1 MGVKE
6 CYKKMAG
13 DYDEAVRRMGSDER
27 IIKYLKIL
35 QRDTNFKSLCEAVEK
50 NDLKT
55 AFCAAHTLKGIAL
68 NLSLTSLADGI
79 IELTEMLRSGMPN
92 ENMVLLLHNAK
103 KTYEL
108 TLECIDALINIEW
121 KG

>member
-1 MGVKE
+1 MDVKE

-13 DYDEAVRRMGSDER
+13 DYDEAVHRMGSDER

-35 QRDTNFKSLCEAVEK
+35 QRDTNFHSLCVAIEQ

-55 AFCAAHTLKGIAL
+55 AFCIAHTLKGIAL
-68 NLSLTSLADGI
+68 NLSLTSLADSTI
-79 IELTEMLRSGMPN
+79 KLTEMLRSGIPN
-92 ENMVLLLHNAK
+92 DNMLLLFQQTK

-108 TLECIDALINIEW
+108 VLECINTLINI
-121 KG
+121 

>member
-1 MGVKE
+1 MDVKE

-13 DYDEAVRRMGSDER
+13 NYDEATRRMGSDER

-35 QRDTNFKSLCEAVEK
+35 QRDTNFSSLCEAIEQ

-68 NLSLTSLADGI
+68 NLSLTSLADST
-79 IELTEMLRSGMPN
+79 IEITEMLRGGVIN
-92 ENMVLLLHNAK
+92 ENVVSLLQNT
-103 KTYEL
+103 KTAYEL
-108 TLECIDALINIEW
+108 VLECINALINI
-121 KG
+121 